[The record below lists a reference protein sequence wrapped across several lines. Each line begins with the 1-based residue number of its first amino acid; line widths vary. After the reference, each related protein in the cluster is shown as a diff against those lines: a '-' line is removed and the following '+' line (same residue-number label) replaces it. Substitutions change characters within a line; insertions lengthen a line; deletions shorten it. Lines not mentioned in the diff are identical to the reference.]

1 MLCKTY
7 GMTNMITY
15 FHGSNEPETRGPPHL
30 YDKSSWEWGAM
41 TMPSGALF
49 SLSDEELLTAF
60 CSGLQSSPRA
70 GFVMRFVPRWEDV
83 GNPPA
88 VWSSGWWSKGDGA
101 GEARRDFVDLLR

>member
-1 MLCKTY
+1 MV
-7 GMTNMITY
+7 N
-15 FHGSNEPETRGPPHL
+15 PL

-60 CSGLQSSPRA
+60 CSGLHSSSRA
-70 GFVMRFVPRWEDV
+70 GFVMRIMPRWEDV

-88 VWSSGWWSKGDGA
+88 AWSSEWSSKDDRPGTPRGA
-101 GEARRDFVDLLR
+101 FLNFLR